1 MHSFLDE
8 SRNTELIRWSDNGDS
23 FIVVDEDEF
32 AKTLIPELFKHN
44 NYASFVRQLN
54 MYGFHKRVGLSDNS
68 MRASER
74 KNKSPSEYY
83 NPNFQRGRPNLLWLV
98 QKPKNP
104 PGKGGGKGGA
114 RLKQEDGNIDDD
126 GEETFEIDSPAPV
139 NHGPTENNQAM
150 RNGRQQLM
158 LGQAR
163 NTLPQ
168 EELANVRRDL
178 QAIRQQQQVISTMLQ
193 QTREQHKQLYGQAA
207 AFQTLHDR
215 HESSINAILTFLATV
230 YNRSLEGQDGLNVAN
245 MFSGALPQEY
255 QENNSGQPQRAF
267 RRQPLLLKAPP
278 GNHPKGQVL
287 SPSSNSAV
295 NSPLLHS
302 QQATSPNQGQPFS
315 VRARSGQVAQSP
327 AVQALSEVQTPSNR
341 SSPSPQ
347 VVPVSQD
354 SDMNQIPE
362 ADILSM
368 INSANASTLP
378 FSNVNAQ
385 MKFPEALSHMQ
396 TAEGQSPL
404 TANERNDMLQLMA
417 NGSAATTQ
425 NGGNNA
431 LTFPTPPEVPNLQ
444 QYSLTKDQL
453 DFLSQS
459 LKEQDQKVNELNQIL
474 APLSPSGTIP
484 GVTDP
489 QVFNGD
495 MLDLDQYF
503 NSGDYF
509 DETGRNNNLDFPPN
523 DDGLNDFLFE
533 PSLNDAAPPAP
544 ASAPAA
550 DGNGDQSQVFKQ
562 EQDGYDGADDGGG
575 GGMGR
580 IVGTVNSSETTSP
593 ANTIDESFG
602 GFEEG
607 SGRGSPVK
615 KRIRKG

>member
-1 MHSFLDE
+1 M
-8 SRNTELIRWSDNGDS
+8 
-23 FIVVDEDEF
+23 DEDEF

-74 KNKSPSEYY
+74 KNKSPSEYS

-114 RLKQEDGNIDDD
+114 RLKQEDGNLDDD
-126 GEETFEIDSPAPV
+126 GEDTFETDSPAPV
-139 NHGPTENNQAM
+139 NHVPIDNNQAL

-158 LGQAR
+158 LGQPR
-163 NTLPQ
+163 NSLPQ
-168 EELANVRRDL
+168 EELANVRREL
-178 QAIRQQQQVISTMLQ
+178 QAIRQQQQVISNLLQ

-207 AFQTLHDR
+207 AFQSLHDR

-230 YNRSLEGQDGLNVAN
+230 YNRSLEGQDGQNVAN
-245 MFSGALPQEY
+245 MFAGALPQEY
-255 QENNSGQPQRAF
+255 QENNTGQPQRTF

-287 SPSSNSAV
+287 SPSSNSTV

-302 QQATSPNQGQPFS
+302 QQALSPNQFQSYS
-315 VRARSGQVAQSP
+315 VRTRGGGQVAQSP
-327 AVQALSEVQTPSNR
+327 AVQTLSEAQSPSNR

-347 VVPVSQD
+347 VAPVSQD
-354 SDMNQIPE
+354 TDMNQIPE

-378 FSNVNAQ
+378 LSNVRAQ
-385 MKFPEALSHMQ
+385 MRFPEAFSHLQ

-417 NGSAATTQ
+417 NGNAATTMQ
-425 NGGNNA
+425 NGNNNA
-431 LTFPTPPEVPNLQ
+431 LIFPTPPEVPNMQ
-444 QYSLTKDQL
+444 QYSMTKDQL
-453 DFLSQS
+453 DLLGQS

-474 APLSPSGTIP
+474 APLSPSGSIP
-484 GVTDP
+484 GVTDS

-495 MLDLDQYF
+495 MLELDQYF
-503 NSGDYF
+503 NSRDYYT
-509 DETGRNNNLDFPPN
+509 EAGPNNNLDFPTN
-523 DDGLNDFLFE
+523 DDSLNDFLFE
-533 PSLNDAAPPAP
+533 TSLNDATAATAPPP
-544 ASAPAA
+544 PLPP
-550 DGNGDQSQVFKQ
+550 DGNLDQRQHFKQ
-562 EQDGYDGADDGGG
+562 EKDAYDAADDGGG
-575 GGMGR
+575 LDMGR

-602 GFEEG
+602 AVEDGG
-607 SGRGSPVK
+607 GTGGRGSPVK

>member
-1 MHSFLDE
+1 M
-8 SRNTELIRWSDNGDS
+8 IRWSENGDS

-98 QKPKNP
+98 QKPKNLA
-104 PGKGGGKGGA
+104 GKSGGKGGA
-114 RLKQEDGNIDDD
+114 RLKQEDGNLDDD
-126 GEETFEIDSPAPV
+126 GEDIFEIDNPAPTTL
-139 NHGPTENNQAM
+139 GPTENTQTL

-158 LGQAR
+158 LGQAG
-163 NTLPQ
+163 NGLPQ
-168 EELANVRRDL
+168 EELANVRREL
-178 QAIRQQQQVISTMLQ
+178 QAIRHQQQIISSLLQ

-207 AFQTLHDR
+207 AFQSLHDR

-230 YNRSLEGQDGLNVAN
+230 YNRSLEGHDGQNIAN
-245 MFSGALPQEY
+245 MFAGAIPHDNQGQGNVVDVGEY
-255 QENNSGQPQRAF
+255 QGNNNGQPQRAF

-278 GNHPKGQVL
+278 GNHLKGQTS
-287 SPSSNSAV
+287 SPSPNSAV
-295 NSPLLHS
+295 NSPRLRS
-302 QQATSPNQGQPFS
+302 QQPPSPTQTQSYS
-315 VRARSGQVAQSP
+315 VRARGGQVAQSP
-327 AVQALSEVQTPSNR
+327 AVQALSEAQTPSNR
-341 SSPSPQ
+341 SSQSPQ
-347 VVPVSQD
+347 VVPVSRE

-368 INSANASTLP
+368 INSANASTSP
-378 FSNVNAQ
+378 FPNGKTQ
-385 MKFPEALSHMQ
+385 MKFPEVLSHLQ

-404 TANERNDMLQLMA
+404 TENERHDMLQLMA

-425 NGGNNA
+425 NGNNNA

-444 QYSLTKDQL
+444 QFSLTKDQM
-453 DFLSQS
+453 DFLGHS
-459 LKEQDQKVNELNQIL
+459 LKEQDQKVNELNNIL

-484 GVTDP
+484 GITDS

-495 MLDLDQYF
+495 MLDLDQIF

-509 DETGRNNNLDFPPN
+509 NEAGRSNLDFSSN
-523 DDGLNDFLFE
+523 DNNSLNEFLFE
-533 PSLNDAAPPAP
+533 TSLDAAPSP
-544 ASAPAA
+544 
-550 DGNGDQSQVFKQ
+550 NGDQSQGFR
-562 EQDGYDGADDGGG
+562 DGYDGADDGGA
-575 GGMGR
+575 GR

-602 GFEEG
+602 GLEEG
-607 SGRGSPVK
+607 GSPVK
-615 KRIRKG
+615 KRIRKGL

>member
-1 MHSFLDE
+1 M
-8 SRNTELIRWSDNGDS
+8 
-23 FIVVDEDEF
+23 DEDEF

-114 RLKQEDGNIDDD
+114 RLKQEDGNFDDD
-126 GEETFEIDSPAPV
+126 GDDTFEIDSPAPV
-139 NHGPTENNQAM
+139 NHGPIDNNQAL
-150 RNGRQQLM
+150 RNGRQQMM

-168 EELANVRRDL
+168 EELANVRREL
-178 QAIRQQQQVISTMLQ
+178 QAIRQQQQVISNLLQ

-207 AFQTLHDR
+207 AFQSLHDR

-230 YNRSLEGQDGLNVAN
+230 YNRSLEGQDGQNVVN
-245 MFSGALPQEY
+245 MFAGALPQEY
-255 QENNSGQPQRAF
+255 QENNTSQPQRTF

-295 NSPLLHS
+295 NSHFLHS
-302 QQATSPNQGQPFS
+302 QQATSPIQVQPYP
-315 VRARSGQVAQSP
+315 VRAHGGQVAQSP
-327 AVQALSEVQTPSNR
+327 AVQTLSEAQTPSNR
-341 SSPSPQ
+341 STPSPQ
-347 VVPVSQD
+347 VVPVNQD

-368 INSANASTLP
+368 INSANASTIP
-378 FSNVNAQ
+378 FSNVKAH
-385 MKFPEALSHMQ
+385 MKLPEAFSHLQ
-396 TAEGQSPL
+396 TGEGQSPL

-417 NGSAATTQ
+417 NSGAATPTQ
-425 NGGNNA
+425 NGDNNA
-431 LTFPTPPEVPNLQ
+431 LTFPAPPEVPNMQ

-453 DFLSQS
+453 DFLGQT
-459 LKEQDQKVNELNQIL
+459 LKDQDQKVNELNQIL
-474 APLSPSGTIP
+474 APLSPSGSIP

-495 MLDLDQYF
+495 MLELDQYF
-503 NSGDYF
+503 NSNDYYT
-509 DETGRNNNLDFPPN
+509 ETGPNNNLDFSTN
-523 DDGLNDFLFE
+523 DDSLHDFLFD
-533 PSLNDAAPPAP
+533 PLNDSVAPPP
-544 ASAPAA
+544 PLPS
-550 DGNGDQSQVFKQ
+550 DGNSDQSQIFKQ
-562 EQDGYDGADDGGG
+562 EQDGYDGPDDGGG
-575 GGMGR
+575 GGGGGGGGVGR

-602 GFEEG
+602 GVDDG
-607 SGRGSPVK
+607 SGGGRGSPVK

>member
-1 MHSFLDE
+1 M
-8 SRNTELIRWSDNGDS
+8 
-23 FIVVDEDEF
+23 DEDEF

-104 PGKGGGKGGA
+104 PGKGGGKGGT
-114 RLKQEDGNIDDD
+114 RLKQEDGNFDDD
-126 GEETFEIDSPAPV
+126 GEDIFEVDSPAPV
-139 NHGPTENNQAM
+139 NHGPIDNNQAL
-150 RNGRQQLM
+150 RNGRQQMM

-163 NTLPQ
+163 NSLPQ
-168 EELANVRRDL
+168 EELANVRREL
-178 QAIRQQQQVISTMLQ
+178 QAIRQQQQVISNFLQ
-193 QTREQHKQLYGQAA
+193 QTREQHKQLFGQAA
-207 AFQTLHDR
+207 AFQSLHDR

-230 YNRSLEGQDGLNVAN
+230 YNRSLEGQDGQNVVN
-245 MFSGALPQEY
+245 MFAGALPHEY
-255 QENNSGQPQRAF
+255 QENNTAQPQRTF

-278 GNHPKGQVL
+278 ANHPKGQVF

-295 NSPLLHS
+295 NSPFLHS
-302 QQATSPNQGQPFS
+302 QQNTSPTQAQPYS
-315 VRARSGQVAQSP
+315 VRTRGGQVAQSP
-327 AVQALSEVQTPSNR
+327 AVQTLSEVQTPSNR
-341 SSPSPQ
+341 STPSPQ
-347 VVPVSQD
+347 VVPVGQE

-368 INSANASTLP
+368 INSANASTIP
-378 FSNVNAQ
+378 FSNVKARMNL
-385 MKFPEALSHMQ
+385 PEAFSHLQ
-396 TAEGQSPL
+396 TGEGQSPL

-417 NGSAATTQ
+417 NSGAATPTQ
-425 NGGNNA
+425 NGNNNA
-431 LTFPTPPEVPNLQ
+431 LSFPAPPEVPNLQ

-453 DFLSQS
+453 DFLGQS

-474 APLSPSGTIP
+474 APLSPSGSIP

-495 MLDLDQYF
+495 MLELDQYF
-503 NSGDYF
+503 NSNDYYT
-509 DETGRNNNLDFPPN
+509 ETGQNNNLDFSAN
-523 DDGLNDFLFE
+523 DDSLNDFLFD
-533 PSLNDAAPPAP
+533 PLNDASAASLQPPP
-544 ASAPAA
+544 PSAA
-550 DGNGDQSQVFKQ
+550 DANLDQPQIFKQ
-562 EQDGYDGADDGGG
+562 ERDMYDGADEGGG
-575 GGMGR
+575 GGGLGR

-593 ANTIDESFG
+593 ANTIDESYG
-602 GFEEG
+602 TAEETG
-607 SGRGSPVK
+607 GRGSPVK